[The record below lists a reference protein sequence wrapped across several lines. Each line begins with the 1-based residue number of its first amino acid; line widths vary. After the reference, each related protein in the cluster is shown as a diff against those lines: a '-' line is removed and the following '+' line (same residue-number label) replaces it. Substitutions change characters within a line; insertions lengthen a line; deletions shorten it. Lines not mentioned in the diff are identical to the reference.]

1 MIHLLLV
8 VIDVSYMSSSNK
20 RFMREAIY
28 ITYLRLSSTI
38 DGIKYRNAQVYPY
51 FDALFGEEYYE

>member
-1 MIHLLLV
+1 
-8 VIDVSYMSSSNK
+8 MSSSNK

-28 ITYLRLSSTI
+28 ITYFRLSSTI

-51 FDALFGEEYYE
+51 FHALFGQGYCE